1 MKNCT
6 LFDFEQ
12 LQDEILNCFLDH
24 AGRFLREHK
33 IISDPDPKTEFEAS
47 EREFL
52 VELMVEHSQMQF
64 FGETYSVQDL
74 LNLLGQINTVIE
86 GIRDYR
92 QQQINE
98 KYSEILN
105 KYIELVVDE
114 GGRVY
119 TYNPSLKRRINGILN
134 IRKRYAPLLHKKLEI
149 FYSELTGYAQKNGRF
164 KNASQAVQLILPT
177 LQIKFREFDLQWVQS
192 RLETNKQKIL
202 DLTEARKNNEN
213 KDTCED
219 DDFGVS
225 FKIQDRTYLNQIREL
240 QNENKKWEQFLQ
252 HPERYFPQQKQ
263 LPFNTAYCDEV
274 LVNHLRRRPD
284 LLKEIIQVQL

>member
-1 MKNCT
+1 VEPKNYIQTRQRALLEEVSLQGSRSIRADTLKLGFPLRPLSAAALFPEALDKLMKQPY
-6 LFDFEQ
+6 Q
-12 LQDEILNCFLDH
+12 LEGFHLW
-24 AGRFLREHK
+24 
-33 IISDPDPKTEFEAS
+33 
-47 EREFL
+47 
-52 VELMVEHSQMQF
+52 
-64 FGETYSVQDL
+64 
-74 LNLLGQINTVIE
+74 NTPM
-86 GIRDYR
+86 
-92 QQQINE
+92 E
-98 KYSEILN
+98 KWYTG
-105 KYIELVVDE
+105 KQLVVDE

-213 KDTCED
+213 KETCED

>member
-1 MKNCT
+1 MT
-6 LFDFEQ
+6 RRQSLERVARPVT
-12 LQDEILNCFLDH
+12 FL
-24 AGRFLREHK
+24 L
-33 IISDPDPKTEFEAS
+33 
-47 EREFL
+47 L
-52 VELMVEHSQMQF
+52 VLW
-64 FGETYSVQDL
+64 ETYSVQDL

-274 LVNHLRRRPD
+274 LVNHLRRHRN
-284 LLKEIIQVQL
+284 LMVKILVHHSG